1 MLLPAVLARLAF
13 IMNKNES
20 FMNKLN
26 SIEPNIEGCGTPE
39 INIFN
44 RLSVLLIITF

>member
-1 MLLPAVLARLAF
+1 MTAVLARLAF
-13 IMNKNES
+13 FMNKNES

-26 SIEPNIEGCGTPE
+26 GIEPNIEGCGTPE

-44 RLSVLLIITF
+44 RLSMLLIITF